1 MTQNQRYGSQNKTN
15 QLVKLSVFVALII
28 IQSWVPMLGNIPT
41 PVLSITYIH
50 VTVILATLW
59 LGWKEGVLVG
69 TAWGLNSWIRAL
81 TAPVSPI
88 NAQVLSDVMVS
99 VLPRMLMPLILAGLI
114 VVFKSW
120 SKNPRLVGALAGFS
134 GSFLNTFLV
143 LGAIVLFKQEV
154 YMTIKGVDQT
164 GLWQLLGGIFGAI
177 YVVSVI
183 IVMPVLGVGTA
194 TVLLLF
200 AQLVASMVF
209 DHFGWLG
216 TQIRPFDIYRALGV
230 VLMAI
235 GIYLINKK

>member
-164 GLWQLLGGIFGAI
+164 GLWQLLGGIITTNGILEAFVAAI
-177 YVVSVI
+177 LTPIFYQVT
-183 IVMPVLGVGTA
+183 L
-194 TVLLLF
+194 
-200 AQLVASMVF
+200 QLAKRQGQ
-209 DHFGWLG
+209 H
-216 TQIRPFDIYRALGV
+216 
-230 VLMAI
+230 
-235 GIYLINKK
+235 

>member
-164 GLWQLLGGIFGAI
+164 GLWQLLGGIIATNGILEAFVAAI
-177 YVVSVI
+177 LTPIFSQVT
-183 IVMPVLGVGTA
+183 L
-194 TVLLLF
+194 
-200 AQLVASMVF
+200 QLAKRQGQ
-209 DHFGWLG
+209 H
-216 TQIRPFDIYRALGV
+216 
-230 VLMAI
+230 
-235 GIYLINKK
+235 

>member
-154 YMTIKGVDQT
+154 YMTIKGVDPT
-164 GLWQLLGGIFGAI
+164 GLWQLLGGIIATNGILEAFVAAI
-177 YVVSVI
+177 LTPIFYQVT
-183 IVMPVLGVGTA
+183 L
-194 TVLLLF
+194 
-200 AQLVASMVF
+200 QLAKRQGQ
-209 DHFGWLG
+209 H
-216 TQIRPFDIYRALGV
+216 
-230 VLMAI
+230 
-235 GIYLINKK
+235 

>member
-164 GLWQLLGGIFGAI
+164 GLWQLLGGIIATNGILEAFVAAI
-177 YVVSVI
+177 LTPIFYQVT
-183 IVMPVLGVGTA
+183 L
-194 TVLLLF
+194 
-200 AQLVASMVF
+200 QLAKR
-209 DHFGWLG
+209 HG
-216 TQIRPFDIYRALGV
+216 QH
-230 VLMAI
+230 
-235 GIYLINKK
+235 

>member
-143 LGAIVLFKQEV
+143 LGAIVLFKQEI

-164 GLWQLLGGIFGAI
+164 DLWQLLGGIIATNGILKTFIAAI
-177 YVVSVI
+177 LTPIFYQVT
-183 IVMPVLGVGTA
+183 L
-194 TVLLLF
+194 
-200 AQLVASMVF
+200 QLAKRQEQ
-209 DHFGWLG
+209 H
-216 TQIRPFDIYRALGV
+216 
-230 VLMAI
+230 
-235 GIYLINKK
+235 

>member
-1 MTQNQRYGSQNKTN
+1 MTPNQRYGSQNKTN

-81 TAPVSPI
+81 TVPLSPI
-88 NAQVLSDVMVS
+88 HAQVLSDVMVS

-143 LGAIVLFKQEV
+143 LGAMVLFKQEA
-154 YMTIKGVDQT
+154 YMTIQGVDQT
-164 GLWQLLGGIFGAI
+164 GLWKLLGGIIATNGILEAFVAAI
-177 YVVSVI
+177 LTPIFYQVT
-183 IVMPVLGVGTA
+183 L
-194 TVLLLF
+194 
-200 AQLVASMVF
+200 QLAK
-209 DHFGWLG
+209 HQG
-216 TQIRPFDIYRALGV
+216 RH
-230 VLMAI
+230 
-235 GIYLINKK
+235 

>member
-1 MTQNQRYGSQNKTN
+1 MTPNQRYGSQNKTN

-59 LGWKEGVLVG
+59 PAWKQGVLVG

-143 LGAIVLFKQEV
+143 LGAIALFKQEA

-164 GLWQLLGGIFGAI
+164 GFWQLLGGIIATNGILEAI
-177 YVVSVI
+177 VAA
-183 IVMPVLGVGTA
+183 VLTPIFYQVT
-194 TVLLLF
+194 L
-200 AQLVASMVF
+200 QLTKRQ
-209 DHFGWLG
+209 GQG
-216 TQIRPFDIYRALGV
+216 
-230 VLMAI
+230 
-235 GIYLINKK
+235 

>member
-120 SKNPRLVGALAGFS
+120 SKNPRLVGAMAGFS

-164 GLWQLLGGIFGAI
+164 GLWKLLGGIIATNGILEAFVAAI
-177 YVVSVI
+177 LTPIFYQVT
-183 IVMPVLGVGTA
+183 L
-194 TVLLLF
+194 
-200 AQLVASMVF
+200 QLAKRQGQ
-209 DHFGWLG
+209 H
-216 TQIRPFDIYRALGV
+216 
-230 VLMAI
+230 
-235 GIYLINKK
+235 

>member
-41 PVLSITYIH
+41 PILSITYIH

-164 GLWQLLGGIFGAI
+164 GLWQLLGGIIATNGILEAFVAAI
-177 YVVSVI
+177 LTPIFYQVT
-183 IVMPVLGVGTA
+183 L
-194 TVLLLF
+194 
-200 AQLVASMVF
+200 QLAKRQGQ
-209 DHFGWLG
+209 H
-216 TQIRPFDIYRALGV
+216 
-230 VLMAI
+230 
-235 GIYLINKK
+235 

>member
-164 GLWQLLGGIFGAI
+164 GLWQLLGGIIATNGILEAFVAAI
-177 YVVSVI
+177 LT
-183 IVMPVLGVGTA
+183 PVFYQVTL
-194 TVLLLF
+194 
-200 AQLVASMVF
+200 QLAKRQGQ
-209 DHFGWLG
+209 H
-216 TQIRPFDIYRALGV
+216 
-230 VLMAI
+230 
-235 GIYLINKK
+235 

>member
-1 MTQNQRYGSQNKTN
+1 MTPNQRYGSQNKTN

-69 TAWGLNSWIRAL
+69 AAWGLNSWIRAL

-143 LGAIVLFKQEV
+143 LGAMVLFKQEA
-154 YMTIKGVDQT
+154 YMTIQGVDQT
-164 GLWQLLGGIFGAI
+164 GLWKLLGGIIATNGILEAFVAAI
-177 YVVSVI
+177 LTPIFYQVT
-183 IVMPVLGVGTA
+183 L
-194 TVLLLF
+194 
-200 AQLVASMVF
+200 QLAKRQRQ
-209 DHFGWLG
+209 H
-216 TQIRPFDIYRALGV
+216 
-230 VLMAI
+230 
-235 GIYLINKK
+235 

>member
-164 GLWQLLGGIFGAI
+164 GLWQLLGGIIATNGILEAFVAAI
-177 YVVSVI
+177 LTPIFYQVT
-183 IVMPVLGVGTA
+183 L
-194 TVLLLF
+194 
-200 AQLVASMVF
+200 QLAKRQGR
-209 DHFGWLG
+209 H
-216 TQIRPFDIYRALGV
+216 
-230 VLMAI
+230 
-235 GIYLINKK
+235 

>member
-1 MTQNQRYGSQNKTN
+1 MTPNQRYGSQNKTN

-143 LGAIVLFKQEV
+143 LGAMVLFKQEA
-154 YMTIKGVDQT
+154 YMTINGVDQT
-164 GLWQLLGGIFGAI
+164 GLWKLLGGIIATNGILEAFVAAI
-177 YVVSVI
+177 LTPIFYQVT
-183 IVMPVLGVGTA
+183 L
-194 TVLLLF
+194 
-200 AQLVASMVF
+200 QLAKRQRQ
-209 DHFGWLG
+209 H
-216 TQIRPFDIYRALGV
+216 
-230 VLMAI
+230 
-235 GIYLINKK
+235 

>member
-50 VTVILATLW
+50 VTFILATLW

-164 GLWQLLGGIFGAI
+164 GLWQLLGGIIATNGILEAFVAAI
-177 YVVSVI
+177 LTPIFYQVT
-183 IVMPVLGVGTA
+183 L
-194 TVLLLF
+194 
-200 AQLVASMVF
+200 QLAKRQGQ
-209 DHFGWLG
+209 H
-216 TQIRPFDIYRALGV
+216 
-230 VLMAI
+230 
-235 GIYLINKK
+235 

>member
-143 LGAIVLFKQEV
+143 LGAMVLFKQEA
-154 YMTIKGVDQT
+154 YMTIQGVDQT
-164 GLWQLLGGIFGAI
+164 GLWKLLGGIIATNGILEAFVAAI
-177 YVVSVI
+177 LTPIFYQVT
-183 IVMPVLGVGTA
+183 L
-194 TVLLLF
+194 
-200 AQLVASMVF
+200 QLAKRQRQ
-209 DHFGWLG
+209 H
-216 TQIRPFDIYRALGV
+216 
-230 VLMAI
+230 
-235 GIYLINKK
+235 

>member
-154 YMTIKGVDQT
+154 YMTIKGIDQT
-164 GLWQLLGGIFGAI
+164 GLWQLLGGIIATNGILEAFVAAI
-177 YVVSVI
+177 LTPIFYQVT
-183 IVMPVLGVGTA
+183 L
-194 TVLLLF
+194 
-200 AQLVASMVF
+200 QLAKRQGQ
-209 DHFGWLG
+209 H
-216 TQIRPFDIYRALGV
+216 
-230 VLMAI
+230 
-235 GIYLINKK
+235 

>member
-81 TAPVSPI
+81 AAPVSPI

-99 VLPRMLMPLILAGLI
+99 VLPRMLMPLILAGVI

-164 GLWQLLGGIFGAI
+164 GLWKLLGGIIATNGILEAFVAAI
-177 YVVSVI
+177 LTPIFYQVT
-183 IVMPVLGVGTA
+183 L
-194 TVLLLF
+194 
-200 AQLVASMVF
+200 QLAKRQGQ
-209 DHFGWLG
+209 H
-216 TQIRPFDIYRALGV
+216 
-230 VLMAI
+230 
-235 GIYLINKK
+235 

>member
-1 MTQNQRYGSQNKTN
+1 MNPNQRYGSQNKTN

-28 IQSWVPMLGNIPT
+28 IKSWVPMLGNIPT

-81 TAPVSPI
+81 TVPLSPI
-88 NAQVLSDVMVS
+88 HAQVLSDVMVS

-143 LGAIVLFKQEV
+143 LGAMVLFKQEA
-154 YMTIKGVDQT
+154 YMTIQGVDQT
-164 GLWQLLGGIFGAI
+164 GLWKLLGGIIATNGILEAFVAAI
-177 YVVSVI
+177 LTPIFYQVT
-183 IVMPVLGVGTA
+183 L
-194 TVLLLF
+194 
-200 AQLVASMVF
+200 QLAKRQRQ
-209 DHFGWLG
+209 H
-216 TQIRPFDIYRALGV
+216 
-230 VLMAI
+230 
-235 GIYLINKK
+235 

>member
-1 MTQNQRYGSQNKTN
+1 MNPNQRYGSQNKTN
-15 QLVKLSVFVALII
+15 QLVKLSVFVAIII

-69 TAWGLNSWIRAL
+69 AAWGLNSWIRAL

-164 GLWQLLGGIFGAI
+164 GLWKLLGGIIATNGILEAFVAAI
-177 YVVSVI
+177 LTPIFYQVT
-183 IVMPVLGVGTA
+183 L
-194 TVLLLF
+194 
-200 AQLVASMVF
+200 QLAKRQRQ
-209 DHFGWLG
+209 H
-216 TQIRPFDIYRALGV
+216 
-230 VLMAI
+230 
-235 GIYLINKK
+235 

>member
-1 MTQNQRYGSQNKTN
+1 MTPNQRYGSQNKTN

-143 LGAIVLFKQEV
+143 LGAMVLFKQEA
-154 YMTIKGVDQT
+154 YMTIQGVDQT
-164 GLWQLLGGIFGAI
+164 GLWKLLGGIIATNGILEAFVAAI
-177 YVVSVI
+177 LTPIFYQVT
-183 IVMPVLGVGTA
+183 L
-194 TVLLLF
+194 
-200 AQLVASMVF
+200 QLAKRQRQ
-209 DHFGWLG
+209 H
-216 TQIRPFDIYRALGV
+216 
-230 VLMAI
+230 
-235 GIYLINKK
+235 

>member
-69 TAWGLNSWIRAL
+69 MAWGLNSWIRAL

-164 GLWQLLGGIFGAI
+164 GLWQLLGGIIATNGILEAFVAAI
-177 YVVSVI
+177 LTPIFYQVT
-183 IVMPVLGVGTA
+183 L
-194 TVLLLF
+194 
-200 AQLVASMVF
+200 QLAKRQGQ
-209 DHFGWLG
+209 H
-216 TQIRPFDIYRALGV
+216 
-230 VLMAI
+230 
-235 GIYLINKK
+235 

>member
-1 MTQNQRYGSQNKTN
+1 MNPNQRYGSQNKTN

-59 LGWKEGVLVG
+59 LGCKEGVLVG

-81 TAPVSPI
+81 TVPVSPI
-88 NAQVLSDVMVS
+88 HAQVLSDVMVS

-143 LGAIVLFKQEV
+143 LGAMVLFKQEA
-154 YMTIKGVDQT
+154 YMTIQGVDQT
-164 GLWQLLGGIFGAI
+164 GLWKLLGGIIATNGILEAFVAAI
-177 YVVSVI
+177 LTPIFYQVT
-183 IVMPVLGVGTA
+183 L
-194 TVLLLF
+194 
-200 AQLVASMVF
+200 QLAKRQRQ
-209 DHFGWLG
+209 H
-216 TQIRPFDIYRALGV
+216 
-230 VLMAI
+230 
-235 GIYLINKK
+235 

>member
-143 LGAIVLFKQEV
+143 LGAMVLFKQEA
-154 YMTIKGVDQT
+154 YMTIQGVDQT
-164 GLWQLLGGIFGAI
+164 GLWKLLGGIIATNGILEAFVAAI
-177 YVVSVI
+177 LTPIFYQVT
-183 IVMPVLGVGTA
+183 L
-194 TVLLLF
+194 
-200 AQLVASMVF
+200 QLAKRQGR
-209 DHFGWLG
+209 H
-216 TQIRPFDIYRALGV
+216 
-230 VLMAI
+230 
-235 GIYLINKK
+235 

>member
-15 QLVKLSVFVALII
+15 QLVKLSVFVAIII
-28 IQSWVPMLGNIPT
+28 IQSWVPMLGNIPP

-164 GLWQLLGGIFGAI
+164 GLWQLLGGIIATNGILEAFVAAI
-177 YVVSVI
+177 LTPIFYQVT
-183 IVMPVLGVGTA
+183 L
-194 TVLLLF
+194 
-200 AQLVASMVF
+200 QLAKRQGQ
-209 DHFGWLG
+209 H
-216 TQIRPFDIYRALGV
+216 
-230 VLMAI
+230 
-235 GIYLINKK
+235 

>member
-120 SKNPRLVGALAGFS
+120 SKNPRLVGAMAGFS

-164 GLWQLLGGIFGAI
+164 GLWQLLGGIIATNGILEAFVAAI
-177 YVVSVI
+177 LTPIFYQVT
-183 IVMPVLGVGTA
+183 L
-194 TVLLLF
+194 
-200 AQLVASMVF
+200 QLAKRQGQ
-209 DHFGWLG
+209 H
-216 TQIRPFDIYRALGV
+216 
-230 VLMAI
+230 
-235 GIYLINKK
+235 

>member
-59 LGWKEGVLVG
+59 LGWKEGILVG

-164 GLWQLLGGIFGAI
+164 GLWQLLGGIIATNGILEAFVAAI
-177 YVVSVI
+177 LTPIFYQVT
-183 IVMPVLGVGTA
+183 L
-194 TVLLLF
+194 
-200 AQLVASMVF
+200 QLAKRQGQ
-209 DHFGWLG
+209 H
-216 TQIRPFDIYRALGV
+216 
-230 VLMAI
+230 
-235 GIYLINKK
+235 

>member
-69 TAWGLNSWIRAL
+69 AAWGLNSWIRAL

-143 LGAIVLFKQEV
+143 LGAMVLFKQEA
-154 YMTIKGVDQT
+154 YMTINGVDQT
-164 GLWQLLGGIFGAI
+164 GLWRLLGGIIATNGILEAFVAAI
-177 YVVSVI
+177 LTPIFYQVT
-183 IVMPVLGVGTA
+183 L
-194 TVLLLF
+194 
-200 AQLVASMVF
+200 QLAKRQGQ
-209 DHFGWLG
+209 H
-216 TQIRPFDIYRALGV
+216 
-230 VLMAI
+230 
-235 GIYLINKK
+235 

>member
-1 MTQNQRYGSQNKTN
+1 MTPNQRYGSQNKTN

-59 LGWKEGVLVG
+59 LGGKEGVLVG

-120 SKNPRLVGALAGFS
+120 SKNPRLVGAMAGFS

-164 GLWQLLGGIFGAI
+164 GLWQLLGGIIATNGILEAFVAAI
-177 YVVSVI
+177 LTPIFYQVT
-183 IVMPVLGVGTA
+183 L
-194 TVLLLF
+194 
-200 AQLVASMVF
+200 QLAKRQGQ
-209 DHFGWLG
+209 H
-216 TQIRPFDIYRALGV
+216 
-230 VLMAI
+230 
-235 GIYLINKK
+235 

>member
-143 LGAIVLFKQEV
+143 LGAMVLFKQEV

-164 GLWQLLGGIFGAI
+164 GLWKLLGGIIATNGILEAFVAAI
-177 YVVSVI
+177 LTPIFYQVT
-183 IVMPVLGVGTA
+183 L
-194 TVLLLF
+194 
-200 AQLVASMVF
+200 QLAKRQGQ
-209 DHFGWLG
+209 H
-216 TQIRPFDIYRALGV
+216 
-230 VLMAI
+230 
-235 GIYLINKK
+235 

>member
-1 MTQNQRYGSQNKTN
+1 MTPNQRYGSQNKTN
-15 QLVKLSVFVALII
+15 QLVKLSVFVAIII

-50 VTVILATLW
+50 VTVILSTLW

-81 TAPVSPI
+81 TVPVSPI
-88 NAQVLSDVMVS
+88 HAQVLSDVMVS

-143 LGAIVLFKQEV
+143 LGAMVLFKQEA
-154 YMTIKGVDQT
+154 YMTIQGVDQT
-164 GLWQLLGGIFGAI
+164 GLWKLLGGIIATNGILEAFVAAI
-177 YVVSVI
+177 LTPIFYQVT
-183 IVMPVLGVGTA
+183 L
-194 TVLLLF
+194 
-200 AQLVASMVF
+200 QLAKRQRQ
-209 DHFGWLG
+209 H
-216 TQIRPFDIYRALGV
+216 
-230 VLMAI
+230 
-235 GIYLINKK
+235 

>member
-28 IQSWVPMLGNIPT
+28 IQTWVPMLGNIPT

-50 VTVILATLW
+50 VTVIVATLW

-69 TAWGLNSWIRAL
+69 TAWGVNSL

-88 NAQVLSDVMVS
+88 HAQVLSDVMVS

-143 LGAIVLFKQEV
+143 LGAIALFKQEA

-164 GLWQLLGGIFGAI
+164 GFWQLLGGIIATNGILEAFVAAI
-177 YVVSVI
+177 LTPIFYQVT
-183 IVMPVLGVGTA
+183 L
-194 TVLLLF
+194 
-200 AQLVASMVF
+200 QLTKRQRQ
-209 DHFGWLG
+209 G
-216 TQIRPFDIYRALGV
+216 
-230 VLMAI
+230 
-235 GIYLINKK
+235 

>member
-1 MTQNQRYGSQNKTN
+1 MTPNQRYGSQNKTN

-69 TAWGLNSWIRAL
+69 AAWGLNSWIRAL

-120 SKNPRLVGALAGFS
+120 SKNPRLVGAMAGFS

-164 GLWQLLGGIFGAI
+164 GLWKLLGGIIATNGILEAFVAAI
-177 YVVSVI
+177 LTPIFYQVT
-183 IVMPVLGVGTA
+183 L
-194 TVLLLF
+194 
-200 AQLVASMVF
+200 QLAKRQGQ
-209 DHFGWLG
+209 H
-216 TQIRPFDIYRALGV
+216 
-230 VLMAI
+230 
-235 GIYLINKK
+235 

>member
-1 MTQNQRYGSQNKTN
+1 MTPNQRYGSQNKTN
-15 QLVKLSVFVALII
+15 QLVKLSVFVAIII

-69 TAWGLNSWIRAL
+69 AAWGLNSWIRAL

-164 GLWQLLGGIFGAI
+164 GLWKLLGGIIATNGILEAFVAAI
-177 YVVSVI
+177 LTPIFYQVT
-183 IVMPVLGVGTA
+183 L
-194 TVLLLF
+194 
-200 AQLVASMVF
+200 QLAKRQGQ
-209 DHFGWLG
+209 H
-216 TQIRPFDIYRALGV
+216 
-230 VLMAI
+230 
-235 GIYLINKK
+235 

>member
-1 MTQNQRYGSQNKTN
+1 MNPNQRYGSQNKTN
-15 QLVKLSVFVALII
+15 QLVKLSVFVAIII

-143 LGAIVLFKQEV
+143 LGAMVLFKQEA
-154 YMTIKGVDQT
+154 YMTIQGVDQT
-164 GLWQLLGGIFGAI
+164 GLWKLLGGIIATNGILEAFVAAI
-177 YVVSVI
+177 LTPIFYQVT
-183 IVMPVLGVGTA
+183 L
-194 TVLLLF
+194 
-200 AQLVASMVF
+200 QLAKRQRQ
-209 DHFGWLG
+209 H
-216 TQIRPFDIYRALGV
+216 
-230 VLMAI
+230 
-235 GIYLINKK
+235 

>member
-69 TAWGLNSWIRAL
+69 AAWGLNSWIRAL

-143 LGAIVLFKQEV
+143 LGAMVLFKQEA
-154 YMTIKGVDQT
+154 YMTIQGVDQT
-164 GLWQLLGGIFGAI
+164 GLWKLLGGIIATNGILEAFVAAI
-177 YVVSVI
+177 LTPIFYQVT
-183 IVMPVLGVGTA
+183 L
-194 TVLLLF
+194 
-200 AQLVASMVF
+200 QLAKRQGR
-209 DHFGWLG
+209 H
-216 TQIRPFDIYRALGV
+216 
-230 VLMAI
+230 
-235 GIYLINKK
+235 

>member
-69 TAWGLNSWIRAL
+69 AAWGLNSWIRAL

-120 SKNPRLVGALAGFS
+120 SKNPRLVGAMAGFS

-143 LGAIVLFKQEV
+143 LGAMVLFKQEA
-154 YMTIKGVDQT
+154 YMTIQGVDQT
-164 GLWQLLGGIFGAI
+164 GLWKLLGGIIATNGILEAFVAAI
-177 YVVSVI
+177 LTPIFYQVT
-183 IVMPVLGVGTA
+183 L
-194 TVLLLF
+194 
-200 AQLVASMVF
+200 QLAKRQRQ
-209 DHFGWLG
+209 H
-216 TQIRPFDIYRALGV
+216 
-230 VLMAI
+230 
-235 GIYLINKK
+235 

>member
-50 VTVILATLW
+50 VTVILATLC

-69 TAWGLNSWIRAL
+69 TAWGLNSWIRSL

-164 GLWQLLGGIFGAI
+164 GLWQLLGGIIATNGILEAFVAAI
-177 YVVSVI
+177 LTPIFYQVT
-183 IVMPVLGVGTA
+183 L
-194 TVLLLF
+194 
-200 AQLVASMVF
+200 QLAKRQGQ
-209 DHFGWLG
+209 H
-216 TQIRPFDIYRALGV
+216 
-230 VLMAI
+230 
-235 GIYLINKK
+235 

>member
-28 IQSWVPMLGNIPT
+28 IQSWVPILGNIPT

-164 GLWQLLGGIFGAI
+164 GLWQLLGGIIATNGILEAFVAAI
-177 YVVSVI
+177 LTPIFYQVT
-183 IVMPVLGVGTA
+183 L
-194 TVLLLF
+194 
-200 AQLVASMVF
+200 QLAKRQGQ
-209 DHFGWLG
+209 H
-216 TQIRPFDIYRALGV
+216 
-230 VLMAI
+230 
-235 GIYLINKK
+235 